1 MAEENVVIPRDKYNR
16 MVEQLKNSKDD
27 KLTQSTNDNREEA
40 TLTQSADIK
49 HSDDVTQQRD
59 DSIVVHTPRTRD
71 DIVLNDAFHPPGLKN
86 KDIDIFMKKFDKKQ
100 KKSRRNIKTKV
111 TPSKSHTSRKS
122 KLKAN
127 WISITK

>member
-16 MVEQLKNSKDD
+16 MMEQLKNSKDD

-40 TLTQSADIK
+40 ALTHSADIK

-71 DIVLNDAFHPPGLKN
+71 DIVLNDAFHPPGLKH

-100 KKSRRNIKTKV
+100 KSRSNIKTKV
-111 TPSKSHTSRKS
+111 TPSKSHTARKS